1 MPRLFTGLEIP
12 PDIARQLAMY
22 RGGLFSARWIEPED
36 YHITLRFLGDVDR
49 GTANDAAGELAE
61 TGRGPL
67 TVTLTQ
73 LDSFG
78 GDKPRSIHARVQP
91 TQGLTDLHNEHE
103 RLMRRLGLPP
113 ESRKFVPH
121 VTLARLK
128 DSSAMAVADYL
139 SARPMLR
146 SLSFTAQR
154 FALFSSRDSVG
165 GGPYVVE
172 AAYPLD
178 RRLRRAM

>member
-12 PDIARQLAMY
+12 ADIARQLALY
-22 RGGLFSARWIEPED
+22 RGGLFSARWVEPAD

-49 GTANDAAGELAE
+49 GTANDAARMLAD
-61 TGRGPL
+61 TGRGPVP
-67 TVTLTQ
+67 VTLSQ

-78 GDKPRSIHARVQP
+78 GDKPRSIHAKVQP
-91 TQGLTDLHNEHE
+91 TPALMELHHEHE

-113 ESRKFVPH
+113 EPRKFVPH
-121 VTLARLK
+121 VTLARLR
-128 DSSAMAVADYL
+128 DTSSLAVADYL
-139 SARPMLR
+139 SVRPMLR
-146 SLSFTAQR
+146 SMNFTAAR
-154 FALFSSRDSVG
+154 FVLFSSRDSVG

-178 RRLRRAM
+178 KALRRAI